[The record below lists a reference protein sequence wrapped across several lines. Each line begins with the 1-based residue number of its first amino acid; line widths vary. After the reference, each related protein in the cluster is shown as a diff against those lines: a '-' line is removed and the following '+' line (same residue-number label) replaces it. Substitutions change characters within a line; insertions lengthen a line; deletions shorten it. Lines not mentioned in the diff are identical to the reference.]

1 MNRIAE
7 IRKER
12 NLTQRQLSK
21 LINCSRGNIS
31 DYEKERVMPSLQR
44 IIEIADCLETSID
57 YLIGRSNDIGIIETN
72 ANLTQ
77 FQNLLLS
84 VVEQLS
90 TNDQYQVLGFAQALA
105 K

>member
-7 IRKER
+7 VRKER

-31 DYEKERVMPSLQR
+31 DYENERVMPSLQR
-44 IIEIADCLETSID
+44 IIEIADCLDTSID
-57 YLIGRSNDIGIIETN
+57 YLIGRSNDMGIIETD
-72 ANLTQ
+72 ANLTR
-77 FQNLLLS
+77 FQSMLLS
-84 VVEQLS
+84 TVDELP
-90 TNDQYQVLGFAQALA
+90 THEQYQVLGFAQALI